1 MGVEAFAE
9 AVDDRYRTLGDDVTV
24 DLDEQ
29 ARTELAVLLAAFE
42 PPSVDEVVRRA
53 VHLLARDA
61 IERGQVDLQLRRRHG
76 ITYDEYLAGMTY
88 DEMTGE
94 VPAPE
99 PDDRR
104 YRF

>member
-1 MGVEAFAE
+1 MSLDAFAE
-9 AVDDRYRTLGDDVTV
+9 AVDERYRGLDDAVTV

-29 ARTELAVLLAAFE
+29 TRTELAVLLAAFE
-42 PPSVDEVVRRA
+42 PTSVGEVVRRA

-61 IERGQVDLQLRRRHG
+61 IDRGQVDLQLRRRHD

-88 DEMTGE
+88 DEMAGE
-94 VPAPE
+94 VPTSE